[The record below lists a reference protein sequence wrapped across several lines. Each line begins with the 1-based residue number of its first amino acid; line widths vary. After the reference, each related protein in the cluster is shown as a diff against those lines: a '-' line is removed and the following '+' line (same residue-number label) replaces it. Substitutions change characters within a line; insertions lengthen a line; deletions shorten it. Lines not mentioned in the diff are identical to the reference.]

1 MPNHPQEL
9 AVDHEYIQNNA
20 HKASAEE
27 LKAMLVALDLE
38 EAVKNG
44 EIILRYDADGE
55 LRFYP
60 AGYFD
65 NE

>member
-1 MPNHPQEL
+1 MNSPPQKL
-9 AVDHEYIQNNA
+9 AVDHEYIQKNA
-20 HKASAEE
+20 ATASAEE

-38 EAVKNG
+38 EAVANG
-44 EIILRYDADGE
+44 EIILRYDDEGE
-55 LRFYP
+55 ARFYP

>member
-1 MPNHPQEL
+1 MPADKLH
-9 AVDHEYIQNNA
+9 VDHEYIRENA
-20 HKASAEE
+20 ATASDEE

-38 EAVKNG
+38 EAVENG
-44 EIILRYDADGE
+44 EIIIRYDEEGE
-55 LRFYP
+55 ARFYP